1 MSVTVMRV
9 ALVVSDCHQS
19 VAIDRLTPMGRW
31 EPGARSRLWQAAL
44 ELYADPGFEATTVA
58 DIAARA
64 GVTERTF
71 FRHFSDKR
79 EVLFDG
85 AEALQ
90 ASVIEG
96 IAAAPAD
103 ETPLM
108 TMGTVMERVAAELQE
123 RRADFARQRAAVIA
137 ANPSLQEREV
147 AKMATLAQVA
157 TEALRQRG
165 VPDPEASLAAE
176 TGITLFS
183 VGFERWIRDPD
194 GGDFAPLVRDSL
206 ERLLQL
212 TGGVRARR

>member
-1 MSVTVMRV
+1 
-9 ALVVSDCHQS
+9 
-19 VAIDRLTPMGRW
+19 MGRW
-31 EPGARSRLWQAAL
+31 APGARSRLWQAAL
-44 ELYADPGFEATTVA
+44 ELYADPGFDETTVA

-85 AEALQ
+85 AEVLQ
-90 ASVIEG
+90 NGVSDG
-96 IAAAPAD
+96 IAAAPPD
-103 ETPLM
+103 ESPLV
-108 TMGTVMERVAAELQE
+108 TMGAVMERVAAELQE

-147 AKMATLAQVA
+147 AKMANLAQVA

-165 VPDPEASLAAE
+165 VPDPDAALIAE

-183 VGFERWIRDPD
+183 VGFERWIRDPEH
-194 GGDFAPLVRDSL
+194 GDFASFVREAR
-206 ERLLQL
+206 ERLQVLV
-212 TGGVRARR
+212 GGAQRTN